1 LEILAPHIQTVQDN
15 FTRFIFLTKE
25 KSKRKEIPNKVSFKI
40 TIRNEAGGLAKLLT
54 MLAGKNLNL
63 SKIQSI
69 PLMDKP
75 WDYAFFIDAEFESEK
90 AYQEAVE
97 QMKANYGELKVFGE
111 YRSRKG

>member
-1 LEILAPHIQTVQDN
+1 
-15 FTRFIFLTKE
+15 
-25 KSKRKEIPNKVSFKI
+25 
-40 TIRNEAGGLAKLLT
+40 
-54 MLAGKNLNL
+54 MLADKNLNL

-75 WDYAFFIDAEFESEK
+75 WDYAFFIDAEFAEEQ

-97 QMKANYGELKVFGE
+97 QMQERYGELKIFGE